1 MILETMTTTER
12 SPYER
17 GLALGRE
24 HAARFAETAELY
36 ATLFAAH
43 GIPAETV
50 REVTASC
57 TAALGQW
64 RPAYVDEL
72 RGVADGAGIAAEDV
86 FAVNARTE
94 VLASAQRAAAECSTM
109 VVVPAD
115 RAPVTLQTWDWHE
128 HLVPHGLAS
137 RSVSDTGLEVKMFT
151 EFGTLGKIGV
161 NSAGLGV
168 HFNILQH
175 ETDTGREGVP
185 VHAVA
190 RAILDEATDLD
201 EAEAIVRSAS
211 YAASTSFTV
220 VTARGERRAA
230 SIEASPAG
238 VAVVEPDAA
247 GRLLHTNHFL
257 DPALHAGDTI
267 PAAAESEERLAH
279 LEAAGSALGAD
290 DTAERAAAFCGAAG
304 DAAIVC
310 MHTDP
315 SAPPTDQWAT
325 LLTVG
330 IDTEGFALDLSP
342 TTPATASFTRF

>member
-17 GLALGRE
+17 GLALGRQ
-24 HAARFAETAELY
+24 HAARFAESAELY
-36 ATLFAAH
+36 AALFAAH
-43 GIPAETV
+43 GIAAATV
-50 REVTASC
+50 REVADSC
-57 TAALGQW
+57 TAALAQW
-64 RPAYVDEL
+64 RPGHVDEL
-72 RGVADGAGIAAEDV
+72 RGIADGAGIAPEDV

-109 VVVPAD
+109 VVVPED
-115 RAPVTLQTWDWHE
+115 GAPITLQTWDWHE
-128 HLVPHGLAS
+128 HLVPHGLALQT
-137 RSVSDTGLEVKMFT
+137 VSDAGLEVKMFT

-161 NSAGLGV
+161 NSAGVGV

-175 ETDTGREGVP
+175 EADTGRGGVP

-201 EAEAIVRSAS
+201 AAEAIVRSAR

-220 VTARGERRAA
+220 VSARGARRAA
-230 SIEASPAG
+230 SFEASPAG
-238 VAVVEPDAA
+238 VAVVEPDAD

-257 DPALHAGDTI
+257 DPALHEGDTI
-267 PAAAESEERLAH
+267 PAAAESEERFAH
-279 LEAAGSALGAD
+279 LASAGAGLGAAD
-290 DTAERAAAFCGAAG
+290 LVDRAAAFCGTAG

-315 SAPPTDQWAT
+315 SAAPTDQWAT

-342 TTPATASFTRF
+342 STPATAAFTRF